1 MEEKEVDFVERTVY
15 TGCYTQ
21 DTLMGDGSILKAR
34 GQGICAYALGED
46 GRLECRAVCPSPNPT
61 YLALHPSG
69 QALYA
74 THELM
79 DYLGLSS
86 AAVSSYR
93 VGGEMVLTGRQ
104 PTFGGSAC
112 HVSLGP
118 GAKHLLVSNYMGGSV
133 CVLPIGEDLSVQ
145 RPSCFFQHYGRGT
158 DPLRQASPHVH
169 QAIPDRAGGYV
180 LVSDLGTDEIR
191 GYYADWE
198 KGHLSPNSQ
207 PIKALDGSGP
217 RHCAFNRAGDR
228 LYALTEMGS
237 RVLVYGYDGMYGMGA
252 LMQTI
257 SALPEGYQG
266 ESSGAC
272 IRLHPD
278 GKWLFTS
285 NRGHDSIAVFR
296 VLENG
301 RLALHDVV
309 PSGGRIPRDFML
321 TPDGETLICGNQ
333 ESDELVV
340 FRMDAESGALTE
352 VSRSACP
359 SVTAV
364 VIAP

>member
-1 MEEKEVDFVERTVY
+1 MERTVY

-34 GQGICAYALGED
+34 GEGICAYALGED
-46 GRLECRAVCPSPNPT
+46 GRLARRFTCPSPNPT

-69 QALYA
+69 RTLYA

-79 DYLGLSS
+79 DYMGLSS

-93 VGGEMVLTGRQ
+93 VDGGAMTLTGRQ
-104 PTFGGSAC
+104 PTFGGGAC

-118 GAKHLLVSNYMGGSV
+118 GAKHLLVSNYMGGSL
-133 CVLPIGEDLSVQ
+133 CVLPLGEDDSVQ
-145 RPSCFFQHYGRGT
+145 SPSCFFQHYGHGA
-158 DPLRQASPHVH
+158 DPARQASPHVH

-217 RHCAFNRAGDR
+217 RQCAFNRAGDR

-237 RVLVYGYDGMYGMGA
+237 RVLVYGYDEMYGMGA

-257 SALPEGYQG
+257 STLPEGFSG
-266 ESSGAC
+266 ESAGAC
-272 IRLHPD
+272 VRLHPD
-278 GKWLFTS
+278 GKWLFAS
-285 NRGHDSIAVFR
+285 NRGHDSVAVFR

-301 RLALHDVV
+301 RLTLHDIV
-309 PSGGRIPRDFML
+309 PSGGRIPRDFAL
-321 TPDGETLICGNQ
+321 TPGGEMLVLGNQ
-333 ESDELVV
+333 ESDELVA
-340 FRMDAESGALTE
+340 FRVDAESGALTE
-352 VSRSACP
+352 LSRAACP